1 MALRF
6 LFPFGRRLVALRLD
20 SARNQLLQMDVVL
33 SVVTMAAGLG
43 AVVTGIFGMNLRSGW
58 EVSADAFAVTSAVV
72 GGAIALFTVALYFF
86 VRRRGLLVS

>member
-1 MALRF
+1 M
-6 LFPFGRRLVALRLD
+6 ALRLD

-58 EVSADAFAVTSAVV
+58 EATPDAFVVTSAVV